1 MPIQEEKNKAT
12 ETDPEKDLMA
22 DLLDKDVERVVLKMV
37 KELKEDVEKFKKMMH
52 QEIEISIKRQKT

>member
-12 ETDPEKDLMA
+12 ETVPEKDLMA
-22 DLLDKDVERVVLKMV
+22 DLLDKDFERVVLKMV

-52 QEIEISIKRQKT
+52 QEMELSVKRQKT

>member
-22 DLLDKDVERVVLKMV
+22 DLLDKDFERVVLKMV
-37 KELKEDVEKFKKMMH
+37 KELEEDVEKFKKMMH
-52 QEIEISIKRQKT
+52 QEMELSVKRQKT